1 MGGKVKLKDQ
11 IIKRPK
17 KPDHVIGAPEAVLID
32 LDGTLSINDGHRTW
46 YEESK
51 VHRDE
56 VNESLLT
63 ILMSLSEVKKDL
75 KLIYISGRSDSCEN
89 LTLDFIEYKAKLKV
103 DKLLMRKTGDQRK
116 DYVVKKEL
124 YENHIKGRYN
134 IIAVFD
140 DRLSVCKMWYDLG
153 LPLLRLGD
161 PSSEF

>member
-17 KPDHVIGAPEAVLID
+17 KPDHVIGAPEVVLID
-32 LDGTLSINDGHRTW
+32 LGGTLSINDGHRTW
-46 YEESK
+46 YEEGK
-51 VHRDE
+51 VHKDE

-63 ILMSLSEVKKDL
+63 ILMTLSEVKKDL

-116 DYVVKKEL
+116 DYVIKKEL

-140 DRLSVCKMWYDLG
+140 DRLSVCL
-153 LPLLRLGD
+153 
-161 PSSEF
+161 S